1 MSIVNNILNKVD
13 LNTTKYTEKLRKMG
27 RDTKKQ
33 SKGIGQ
39 DFAAMGAAW
48 KSAIAA
54 IATGA
59 MAGAVSKELIA
70 TEKSVAAFIQS
81 TGSLA
86 DARAQF
92 ELLQQAARDTI
103 QPFDALKAAA
113 LDLRRNGIEPTAAQ
127 LKTFSQIAYSS
138 GQSLETVASAFTGV
152 IQGNYRGLKQLGIT
166 AKDTGET
173 LVLTYKGVT
182 TEIKKNTG
190 ALAEYFA
197 EIGRQNDGA
206 LEYLQSGLTGAV
218 NHMEN
223 AWGDFTRAIGESG
236 LGDLMRDMIRDAAAA
251 LDDITAW
258 INDNKEPIRAFFQ
271 EISDSWREIKKV
283 TTQVFD
289 DITDTVNDFW
299 ESSGLAAATGCDSMI
314 DALSQLFNFARAGF
328 LQVMKYANLA
338 WAGIRGIKDIG
349 AASFEGVLTAIK
361 TGSLEE
367 GQKVIENAIFNA
379 AESSEEIIRLYDNA
393 TDDLFGD
400 IKKNLERIRLAEL
413 GYKDLKPGETF
424 NYRSWEKGGENAPRE
439 FGQQTTA
446 GGKRGGGGRKSA
458 PKPEKDGWPEYFAGV
473 KALAKNGYTAV
484 EKLRAEHGERIQ
496 ELNRQFA
503 ESNSASDAEYLAAK
517 KIIDDDYMRQF
528 REQQQEARDFLRD
541 MRADETE
548 AIDAEYRERL
558 ERLRLYHEQGFLLEA
573 EYQQGLAD
581 IRKDYEKKR
590 DETKTALPPEV
601 KKETESLRE
610 IAGGV
615 NTLSDAFGNLT
626 QGMSESSSSYKALF
640 ALQKSF
646 AVASATVN
654 AFAAWIEALN
664 TKPFIPAGIAAY
676 ANAVALTTG
685 IIGQL
690 QSVTMHDKGGRI
702 PAGGL
707 GIVGEYGPEIIAGP
721 AQVTSRRKT
730 AELARGAIAGG
741 DVTVNL
747 YEDASRAG
755 QTESET
761 AGDGERIINIFV
773 SNIRRGGR
781 MATAL
786 ENTYQIRRY
795 GA

>member
-27 RDTKKQ
+27 RDTKKH

-138 GQSLETVASAFTGV
+138 GQSLETVAGAFTGV

-190 ALAEYFA
+190 ALADYFA

-258 INDNKEPIRAFFQ
+258 INDNREPIRAFFQ

-299 ESSGLAAATGCDSMI
+299 ESSGLAAVTGTDNMI
-314 DALSQLFNFARAGF
+314 QALSQLFNFARAGF

-361 TGSLEE
+361 TGSLAE
-367 GQKVIENAIFNA
+367 GQKVIENAIANA
-379 AESSEEIIRLYDNA
+379 AESSEQIIRLYDNA

-400 IKKNLERIRLAEL
+400 IKKNLERIRLAQL
-413 GYKDLKPGETF
+413 GYQDLKPGEVF

-439 FGQQTTA
+439 FGQQTAA
-446 GGKRGGGGRKSA
+446 GGKRGGGRKAA

-503 ESNSASDAEYLAAK
+503 ESNSATEAEYLAAK
-517 KIIDDDYMRQF
+517 KVIDDDYMRQF
-528 REQQQEARDFLRD
+528 REQQQAARDFLRD

-558 ERLRLYHEQGFLLEA
+558 ERLRLYHEQGLLLEQ

-615 NTLSDAFGNLT
+615 NTLSDAFSNLT
-626 QGMSESSSSYKALF
+626 QGMSESSASYKALF

-664 TKPFIPAGIAAY
+664 TKPFIPAGLAAY

-707 GIVGEYGPEIIAGP
+707 GIVGEYGPEIIEGP

>member
-70 TEKSVAAFIQS
+70 TEKSVAAFIES

-92 ELLQQAARDTI
+92 EMLQQAARDTI

-152 IQGNYRGLKQLGIT
+152 LRGNYRGLQQLGIK
-166 AKDTGET
+166 AQDTGDR

-190 ALAEYFA
+190 ALAEYFDA
-197 EIGRQNDGA
+197 IGRQNDGA

-236 LGDLMRDMIRDAAAA
+236 LGDMMRDMIRDAAAA

-271 EISDSWREIKKV
+271 DISDSWREIKKV

-299 ESSGLAAATGCDSMI
+299 ESSGLAAATGTGNMI

-361 TGSLEE
+361 TGSLAE
-367 GQKVIENAIFNA
+367 GQKVIENAIINA
-379 AESSEEIIRLYDNA
+379 AESSEEIIRIYDNA

-400 IKKNLERIRLAEL
+400 IKKNLDRIKEARL
-413 GYKDLKPGETF
+413 GYEDIKPGETF

-439 FGQQTTA
+439 FGQQTTT
-446 GGKRGGGGRKSA
+446 GGKRGGGKSA

-517 KIIDDDYMRQF
+517 KVIDDDYMRQF

-558 ERLRLYHEQGFLLEA
+558 ERLRLYHEQGLILEQ

-581 IRKDYEKKR
+581 IRKDYDKKR
-590 DETKTALPPEV
+590 DEATSKKG
-601 KKETESLRE
+601 KKETESLRD

-615 NTLSDAFGNLT
+615 NTLSDAFSNLT
-626 QGMSESSSSYKALF
+626 EGMSESSASYKALF

-646 AVASATVN
+646 AVASATVS
-654 AFAAWIEALN
+654 ACAAWMDALD
-664 TKPFIPAGIAAY
+664 TKPFIPAGLAAY

-690 QSVTMHDKGGRI
+690 RSVTMHDKGGRI

-707 GIVGEYGPEIIAGP
+707 GIVGEYGPEIIEGP

>member
-13 LNTTKYTEKLRKMG
+13 LNTTKYSEKLRKMG

-70 TEKSVAAFIQS
+70 TEKSVAAFIES

-166 AKDTGET
+166 AKDTGDT

-190 ALAEYFA
+190 ALAEYFD

-223 AWGDFTRAIGESG
+223 AWGDFTRAIAESG
-236 LGDLMRDMIRDAAAA
+236 LGDLFRDMVRDAASS

-258 INDNKEPIRAFFQ
+258 INDNREPIREFFKTIT
-271 EISDSWREIKKV
+271 ESWDSIV
-283 TTQVFD
+283 TATKDSVK
-289 DITDTVNDFW
+289 IVKDTVNDLW
-299 ESSGLAAATGCDSMI
+299 ESSGLAAATGTNNMI
-314 DALSQLFNFARAGF
+314 DALSQFFNFARAGF
-328 LQVMKYANLA
+328 LEVAKWATNA
-338 WAGIRGIKDIG
+338 WTAIRGGFQAVGEGIGNWLGGGEFGTAYNRVLNQAADQIGKD
-349 AASFEGVLTAIK
+349 TANFNATIK
-361 TGSLEE
+361 TYH
-367 GQKVIENAIFNA
+367 
-379 AESSEEIIRLYDNA
+379 AEIS
-393 TDDLFGD
+393 
-400 IKKNLERIRLAEL
+400 KNLQRLADVNL
-413 GYKDLKPGETF
+413 GYNDLKPGEVF
-424 NYRSWEKGGENAPRE
+424 NYRSWEQGGAPESRE

-541 MRADETE
+541 MKNDELADL
-548 AIDAEYRERL
+548 DNEYRERL
-558 ERLRLYHEQGFLLEA
+558 ERLRLYHEQGLLLES

-601 KKETESLRE
+601 KKETESLRD

-615 NTLSDAFGNLT
+615 NTLSDAFSNLT
-626 QGMSESSSSYKALF
+626 QGMSESSASYKALF

-707 GIVGEYGPEIIAGP
+707 GIVGEYGPEIVEGP

>member
-13 LNTTKYTEKLRKMG
+13 LNTAKYTEKLRKMG

-70 TEKSVAAFIQS
+70 TEKSVAAFIES

-92 ELLQQAARDTI
+92 EMLQQAARDTI

-138 GQSLETVASAFTGV
+138 GQSLETVAGAFTGV
-152 IQGNYRGLKQLGIT
+152 LRGNYRGLQQLGIK
-166 AKDTGET
+166 AQDTGDR

-190 ALAEYFA
+190 ALAEYFDA
-197 EIGRQNDGA
+197 IGRQNDGA

-218 NHMEN
+218 NQMEN
-223 AWGDFTRAIGESG
+223 AWGDFYRAIAESG
-236 LGDLMRDMIRDAAAA
+236 LGDLFRDMVRDAATS
-251 LDDITAW
+251 LDEITAW

-271 EISDSWREIKKV
+271 DISDSWREIKKV

-299 ESSGLAAATGCDSMI
+299 ESSGLAAVTGTGNMI

-361 TGSLEE
+361 TGSLAE
-367 GQKVIENAIFNA
+367 GQKVIENAIANA

-393 TDDLFGD
+393 TDDLFNHISD
-400 IKKNLERIRLAEL
+400 NLRKIREARL
-413 GYKDLKPGETF
+413 GYKDIKPGETF

-446 GGKRGGGGRKSA
+446 GGKRGGGGKSA

-558 ERLRLYHEQGFLLEA
+558 ERLRLYHEQGFLLES

-581 IRKDYEKKR
+581 IRKDYDKKR
-590 DETKTALPPEV
+590 DEATSKKG
-601 KKETESLRE
+601 KKETESLRD

-615 NTLSDAFGNLT
+615 NTLSDAFSNLT
-626 QGMSESSSSYKALF
+626 EGMSESSASYKALF

-646 AVASATVN
+646 AVASATVS
-654 AFAAWIEALN
+654 AFAAWMDALD
-664 TKPFIPAGIAAY
+664 TKPFIPAGLAAY

-690 QSVTMHDKGGRI
+690 RSVTMHDKGGRI

-707 GIVGEYGPEIIAGP
+707 GIVGEYGPEIIEGP

-781 MATAL
+781 MAAAL

>member
-13 LNTTKYTEKLRKMG
+13 LNTTRYTEKLRKMG

-70 TEKSVAAFIQS
+70 TEKSVAAFIES

-138 GQSLETVASAFTGV
+138 GQSLETVAGAFTGV
-152 IQGNYRGLKQLGIT
+152 LRGNYRGLQQLGIK
-166 AKDTGET
+166 AQDTGDR

-182 TEIKKNTG
+182 TAIEKNTG
-190 ALAEYFA
+190 ALAEYFS

-218 NHMEN
+218 NQMEN
-223 AWGDFTRAIGESG
+223 AWGDFYRAIAESG
-236 LGDLMRDMIRDAAAA
+236 LGDLFRDMVRDAASS

-258 INDNKEPIRAFFQ
+258 INDNREPIREFFKTIT
-271 EISDSWREIKKV
+271 ESWDSIV
-283 TTQVFD
+283 TATKDSVK
-289 DITDTVNDFW
+289 IVKDTVNDLW
-299 ESSGLAAATGCDSMI
+299 ESSGLAAATGTNNMI
-314 DALSQLFNFARAGF
+314 DALSQFFNFARAGF
-328 LQVMKYANLA
+328 LEVAKWATNA
-338 WAGIRGIKDIG
+338 WTAIRGGFQAVGEGIGNWLGGGEFGKAYNRVLNQAADQIGKDTENFNG
-349 AASFEGVLTAIK
+349 AIK
-361 TGSLEE
+361 TYHD
-367 GQKVIENAIFNA
+367 
-379 AESSEEIIRLYDNA
+379 EIS
-393 TDDLFGD
+393 
-400 IKKNLERIRLAEL
+400 KNLQRLADANL
-413 GYKDLKPGETF
+413 GYNDLKPGEVF
-424 NYRSWEKGGENAPRE
+424 NYRSWEQGGAPESRE
-439 FGQQTTA
+439 FGQQTTTT

-541 MRADETE
+541 MRSDETE

-558 ERLRLYHEQGFLLEA
+558 ERLRLYHEQGLLLEA
-573 EYQQGLAD
+573 EYQEGLAD

-601 KKETESLRE
+601 KKETESLRD

-615 NTLSDAFGNLT
+615 NTLSDAFSNLT
-626 QGMSESSSSYKALF
+626 QGMSESSASYKALF

-664 TKPFIPAGIAAY
+664 TKPFIPAGLAAY

-685 IIGQL
+685 VIGQL

-707 GIVGEYGPEIIAGP
+707 GIVGEYGPEIVEGP

>member
-13 LNTTKYTEKLRKMG
+13 LNTTRYTEKLRKMG

-70 TEKSVAAFIQS
+70 TEKSVAAFIES

-113 LDLRRNGIEPTAAQ
+113 LDLRRNGITPTAEQ

-152 IQGNYRGLKQLGIT
+152 LRGNYRGLQQLGIK
-166 AKDTGET
+166 AQDTGDR

-182 TEIKKNTG
+182 TEIEKNTG
-190 ALAEYFA
+190 ALAEYFS

-218 NHMEN
+218 NQMEN
-223 AWGDFTRAIGESG
+223 AWGDFYRAIAESG
-236 LGDLMRDMIRDAAAA
+236 LGDLFRDMVRDAATS
-251 LDDITAW
+251 LDEITAW
-258 INDNKEPIRAFFQ
+258 INENREPIRAFFQ
-271 EISDSWREIKKV
+271 DISDSWREIKKV

-289 DITDTVNDFW
+289 DITETVNDFW
-299 ESSGLAAATGCDSMI
+299 ESSGLAAVTGTGNMI

-361 TGSLEE
+361 TGSLAE
-367 GQKVIENAIFNA
+367 GQKVIENAIANA

-400 IKKNLERIRLAEL
+400 IKNNLERIRLAQL
-413 GYKDLKPGETF
+413 GYEDLKPGETF

-446 GGKRGGGGRKSA
+446 GGKRGGGGKSA

-503 ESNSASDAEYLAAK
+503 ESNSASDAEYAAAK

-541 MRADETE
+541 MRADEME
-548 AIDAEYRERL
+548 SIDAEYRERL
-558 ERLRLYHEQGFLLEA
+558 ERLRLYHEQGLLLEA

-581 IRKDYEKKR
+581 IRNDYEKKR

-626 QGMSESSSSYKALF
+626 QGMSESSASYKALF

-707 GIVGEYGPEIIAGP
+707 GIVGEYGPEIVEGP

>member
-13 LNTTKYTEKLRKMG
+13 LNTTKYSEKLRKMG

-70 TEKSVAAFIQS
+70 TEKSVAAFIES

-152 IQGNYRGLKQLGIT
+152 LRGNYRGLQQLGIK
-166 AKDTGET
+166 AQDTGDR

-182 TEIKKNTG
+182 TAIEKNTG
-190 ALAEYFA
+190 ALAEYFD

-236 LGDLMRDMIRDAAAA
+236 LGDMMRDMIRDAAAA

-258 INDNKEPIRAFFQ
+258 INENREPIRAFFQ
-271 EISDSWREIKKV
+271 DISDSWREIKRV

-299 ESSGLAAATGCDSMI
+299 ESSGLAAATGCGNMI

-361 TGSLEE
+361 TGSLAE
-367 GQKVIENAIFNA
+367 GQKVIETAIANA
-379 AESSEEIIRLYDNA
+379 AESSEEIMRLYDNA
-393 TDDLFGD
+393 TDDLFNHISD
-400 IKKNLERIRLAEL
+400 NLRKIREARL
-413 GYKDLKPGETF
+413 GYEDIKPGETF
-424 NYRSWEKGGENAPRE
+424 NYRTWEKGGENAPRE

-446 GGKRGGGGRKSA
+446 GGKRGGGKAA

-601 KKETESLRE
+601 KKETESLRD

-615 NTLSDAFGNLT
+615 NTLSDAFSNLT
-626 QGMSESSSSYKALF
+626 QGMSESSASYKALF

-664 TKPFIPAGIAAY
+664 TKPFIPAGLAAY

-685 IIGQL
+685 VIGQL

-702 PAGGL
+702 SAGGL
-707 GIVGEYGPEIIAGP
+707 GIVGEYGPEIIEGP
-721 AQVTSRRKT
+721 AQVTGRRKT
-730 AELARGAIAGG
+730 AELARGAMAGG

>member
-70 TEKSVAAFIQS
+70 TEKSVAAFIES

-92 ELLQQAARDTI
+92 EMLQQAARDTI

-138 GQSLETVASAFTGV
+138 GQSLETVAGAFTGV

-190 ALAEYFA
+190 ALADYFA

-258 INDNKEPIRAFFQ
+258 INDNREPIRAFFQ

-299 ESSGLAAATGCDSMI
+299 ESSGLAAVTGTDNMI
-314 DALSQLFNFARAGF
+314 QALSQLFNFARAGF

-361 TGSLEE
+361 TGSLAE
-367 GQKVIENAIFNA
+367 GQKVIENAIANA
-379 AESSEEIIRLYDNA
+379 AESSEQIIRLYDNA

-400 IKKNLERIRLAEL
+400 IKKNLERIRLAQL
-413 GYKDLKPGETF
+413 GYQDLKPGEVF

-439 FGQQTTA
+439 FGQQTAA
-446 GGKRGGGGRKSA
+446 GGKRGGGRKAA

-503 ESNSASDAEYLAAK
+503 ESNSATEAEYLAAK
-517 KIIDDDYMRQF
+517 KVIDDDYMRQF
-528 REQQQEARDFLRD
+528 REQQQAARDFLRD

-558 ERLRLYHEQGFLLEA
+558 ERLRLYHEQGLLLEQ

-615 NTLSDAFGNLT
+615 NTLSDAFSNLT
-626 QGMSESSSSYKALF
+626 QGMSESSASYKALF

-664 TKPFIPAGIAAY
+664 TKPFIPAGLAAY

-707 GIVGEYGPEIIAGP
+707 GIVGEYGPEIIEGP